1 MFVCILYFCRIYIKK
16 RSLFKYLLVPLPLAL
31 TEMDGTLKK
40 TEKSVLLNKL
50 EGGMVPIEELPSNY
64 CMIIDGMAAVR

>member
-1 MFVCILYFCRIYIKK
+1 
-16 RSLFKYLLVPLPLAL
+16 
-31 TEMDGTLKK
+31 MDGTLKK

-50 EGGMVPIEELPSNY
+50 EGGIVTIEELQSNY